1 MVSCGE
7 DHVFHTASV
16 GDSRPRVGVKVL
28 RMELICQLCVLVGR
42 NLLNPLHPLAA
53 ARDGADTPMD
63 EHPKSRLTP
72 PGNSLGSI
80 GVRNHRRRLR
90 IQQMGAK

>member
-1 MVSCGE
+1 
-7 DHVFHTASV
+7 
-16 GDSRPRVGVKVL
+16 
-28 RMELICQLCVLVGR
+28 
-42 NLLNPLHPLAA
+42 
-53 ARDGADTPMD
+53 MD